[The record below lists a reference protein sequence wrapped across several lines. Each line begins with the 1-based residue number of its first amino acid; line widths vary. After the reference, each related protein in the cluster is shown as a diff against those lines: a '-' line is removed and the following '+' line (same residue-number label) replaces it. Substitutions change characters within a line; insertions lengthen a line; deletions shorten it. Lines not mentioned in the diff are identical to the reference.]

1 MAASQKVNTS
11 FNNYL
16 EEEEEDSFNMLDVV
30 SRQLREKIVLKQLIV
45 VARIKQD
52 LDEKKDLGAHYENII
67 FQLSK
72 QHKWDHIT
80 GILLIYPFYLLHII
94 EAPNDILISILKD
107 LKVEQQQP
115 ERALLEAKIVFV
127 TQKLQSRLFQQWSY
141 KVLKVSQAAGD
152 AAQEKLHC
160 DKPTEILVCDVLST
174 LQKLHAQLELQK
186 KVLPGSVIDKNP
198 QLIVSQQVLE
208 KLMGREELLDP
219 GSYLLMYNSPL
230 NISIEFGET
239 MSGSFL
245 FTI

>member
-16 EEEEEDSFNMLDVV
+16 EEEEEDSFTMLDVV
-30 SRQLREKIVLKQLIV
+30 SGQLR
-45 VARIKQD
+45 
-52 LDEKKDLGAHYENII
+52 
-67 FQLSK
+67 
-72 QHKWDHIT
+72 
-80 GILLIYPFYLLHII
+80 

-115 ERALLEAKIVFV
+115 EGALLEAKIVFV